1 MRMFL
6 FSLFCSAF
14 CGFILGCSLSYK
26 PEVRDSEI
34 YHQSGNK
41 PKTDMELNIRSLK

>member
-1 MRMFL
+1 MKHILLVTAIF
-6 FSLFCSAF
+6 
-14 CGFILGCSLSYK
+14 GFVVGCSLAYK

-41 PKTDMELNIRSLK
+41 PKADVNLDLRR

>member
-6 FSLFCSAF
+6 FLLFCSAF
-14 CGFILGCSLSYK
+14 CGIILGCSLSYK

-41 PKTDMELNIRSLK
+41 PKADVDLNIRSPK